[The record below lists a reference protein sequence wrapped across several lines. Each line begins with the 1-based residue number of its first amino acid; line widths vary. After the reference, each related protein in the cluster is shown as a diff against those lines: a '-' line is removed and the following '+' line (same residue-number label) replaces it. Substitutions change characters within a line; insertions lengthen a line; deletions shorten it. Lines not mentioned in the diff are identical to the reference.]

1 MTDRQFLF
9 GLSGGV
15 SALAL
20 AGFFWFGLGLG
31 IPATHAGWLVFG
43 ISTAFQC
50 GACLGLLIIAARL
63 RRRSEFKVSELRN
76 GDAARRNDMR
86 RMIAGFLWTT
96 LGELFLIGM
105 GVWWCLRANRRELMW
120 PWMGLIV
127 SLHFI
132 PLARLLHV
140 RVYYVTALAGSIT
153 SVVAFIGLR
162 IPHNL
167 AYLGGSMAAIMWLS
181 SAYLAWNADDITAK
195 AVREPW
201 AA

>member
-1 MTDRQFLF
+1 MA
-9 GLSGGV
+9 LS
-15 SALAL
+15 
-20 AGFFWFGLGLG
+20 GFFWFGLGLA

-43 ISTAFQC
+43 ISTAFQF
-50 GACLGLLIIAARL
+50 GASFGLLILAARL
-63 RRRSEFKVSELRN
+63 RRRSGFKASELRN
-76 GDAARRNDMR
+76 GDADQRNDMR

-140 RVYYVTALAGSIT
+140 RVYYVTALAGSII
-153 SVVAFIGLR
+153 SLVAIIGLR

-181 SAYLAWNADDITAK
+181 AVYLVWNADDITSK
-195 AVREPW
+195 AVSDPW
-201 AA
+201 AV

>member
-15 SALAL
+15 SMLAL

-63 RRRSEFKVSELRN
+63 RRRSGFKVSELRN
-76 GDAARRNDMR
+76 GDAARRNEMR
-86 RMIAGFLWTT
+86 RVMAGFIWTT
-96 LGELFLIGM
+96 LGEGLLIGI
-105 GVWWCLRANRRELMW
+105 GVWWCVRANRQQLMW
-120 PWMGLIV
+120 PWIGLIV
-127 SLHFI
+127 SLHLI
-132 PLARLLHV
+132 PLARLLHL
-140 RVYYVTALAGSIT
+140 RVYYVTALVGSII
-153 SVVAFIGLR
+153 SLVAFIGLS

-181 SAYLAWNADDITAK
+181 AAYLVWNADDITSK

-201 AA
+201 AV

>member
-1 MTDRQFLF
+1 
-9 GLSGGV
+9 
-15 SALAL
+15 
-20 AGFFWFGLGLG
+20 
-31 IPATHAGWLVFG
+31 
-43 ISTAFQC
+43 
-50 GACLGLLIIAARL
+50 LL
-63 RRRSEFKVSELRN
+63 N
-76 GDAARRNDMR
+76 GDTDQRNEMR

-96 LGELFLIGM
+96 LGELSLIGM
-105 GVWWCLRANRRELMW
+105 GVWWSLRANRQELMW

-140 RVYYVTALAGSIT
+140 RVYYVTALVGIIISL
-153 SVVAFIGLR
+153 VAFIGLR

-181 SAYLAWNADDITAK
+181 AAYLVRNADDIASK

-201 AA
+201 AV